1 MHRATTRQSWSTTV
15 AKRSRV
21 QADTPQR
28 ALSIAE
34 TLAELAKIDRSL
46 AAFERT
52 APRAV
57 AALGGRDALQAVSQ
71 MTCIGPI
78 PRMDAGQWQTL
89 AAEHADFQ
97 HEAMR
102 ARHH

>member
-1 MHRATTRQSWSTTV
+1 M

-21 QADTPQR
+21 QADAPQR

-46 AAFERT
+46 VAFERT
-52 APRAV
+52 APHAV

-78 PRMDAGQWQTL
+78 PRMDADQWQSL
-89 AAEHADFQ
+89 AAEHADVQ
-97 HEAMR
+97 HDAMR
-102 ARHH
+102 ARHQ